1 MHGLHI
7 TADLLD
13 CCCRDALLTDPD
25 TLAAVCRSETAA
37 AGLSVVAELFHCFP
51 APAEAPG
58 GITGVLLLAESHL
71 AVHTWPELR
80 GVTLDAYVCNYSADN
95 SARAE
100 ALIEALLRQF
110 QPQRLCRNRLERGA
124 LMMPATQ
131 DQAPVS

>member
-1 MHGLHI
+1 MHGLHL

-13 CCCRDALLTDPD
+13 CCCDPTLLTD
-25 TLAAVCRSETAA
+25 TGALAAVCRAETQA
-37 AGLSVVAELFHCFP
+37 AGLTVVSELFHRFP
-51 APAEAPG
+51 APGDAPA

-100 ALIEALLRQF
+100 ALIEALLRHF
-110 QPQRLCRNRLERGA
+110 QPLRLCRNRLLRGA
-124 LMMPATQ
+124 LMQPT
-131 DQAPVS
+131 DPV

>member
-1 MHGLHI
+1 MHGLHL

-13 CCCRDALLTDPD
+13 CACDDALLCD
-25 TLAAVCRSETAA
+25 TAALAALCRRETAA
-37 AGLSVVAELFHCFP
+37 AGLTVVAELFHRFP
-51 APAEAPG
+51 APQTAPA

-100 ALIEALLRQF
+100 ALIEALLRHF
-110 QPQRLCRNRLERGA
+110 QPQRLCRNRLLRGA
-124 LMMPATQ
+124 LMAPP
-131 DQAPVS
+131 QA